1 MKIFITGG
9 AGFIGS
15 ALIKELIFNTDHE
28 IINIDKLTYAGNLL
42 NLKEI
47 ENNKKYKFRKF
58 DINDFSEIL
67 EIFKIEKPE
76 AIINLAAESHVDR
89 SILEPANFIK
99 TNILGTYSLLE
110 VVREYLE
117 KNKNI
122 NSFKFLHVS
131 TDEVFGD
138 LSNSEPP
145 CNEEKSYNPSSPY
158 SASKASSDH
167 LVRAWGRTFNIQTI
181 ITNCTNN
188 YGPYQ
193 FPEKLIPLTI
203 NNIISGKKIPI
214 YGDGNQSRDWLYVD
228 DHVRALSKIIINGK
242 INETYNISGN
252 NNISNISLVKKI
264 CYLMDKKL
272 KIDGSSTSELISF
285 VKDRKGHD
293 VRYALDSNKIRNE
306 LNWKPIESIETGLE
320 KTIDWYLENQDWSKE
335 VAK

>member
-47 ENNKKYKFRKF
+47 ENNKKYKFRKL
-58 DINDFSEIL
+58 DINDFREIL

-122 NSFKFLHVS
+122 NSFKFLHIS

-138 LSNSEPP
+138 LSNGEPP

-264 CYLMDKKL
+264 CNLMDKKL

-285 VKDRKGHD
+285 VKDREGHD

-335 VAK
+335 VTK

>member
-58 DINDFSEIL
+58 DINDFREIL

-122 NSFKFLHVS
+122 NSFKFLHIS

-138 LSNSEPP
+138 LSNGEPP

-264 CYLMDKKL
+264 CNLMDKKL

-285 VKDRKGHD
+285 VKDREGHD

-335 VAK
+335 VTK

>member
-58 DINDFSEIL
+58 DINDFREIL

-122 NSFKFLHVS
+122 NSFKFLHIS

-138 LSNSEPP
+138 LSNGEPP

-264 CYLMDKKL
+264 CNLMDKKL
-272 KIDGSSTSELISF
+272 KIDGASTSELISF
-285 VKDRKGHD
+285 VKDREGHD

-335 VAK
+335 VTK